1 MTRPAHLDS
10 AHLCSPTLTRR
21 GRPRPAR
28 APAPNSSTP
37 DSPASQKKKKESA
50 LDQAGTLAARRTQP
64 ADHRPLWPAVLL
76 PQRQRLP
83 RNTAYLYPPPAP
95 RRPPR
100 KATARNAPLGPA
112 SQKKRHLPTGQPVKR
127 GCPPHRPARRWRRTQ
142 KQSQPITEPHAA
154 GGPSASPGA
163 RWLGKA
169 TAEGIRAGSGTQ
181 ITDPA
186 RRAAPPRGCTALHC
200 QTPIRTRFQRRTKDL
215 YQKRLPG
222 LRPEPMC
229 TLHANQVLCLHRRG
243 ARRPPSGASRHPPAQ
258 CQTWQH
264 LPAHRCQRS
273 TGALMA
279 PRPEAACAAAECER
293 HASE

>member
-200 QTPIRTRFQRRTKDL
+200 QTPPFAPASNAGPRTSTKSACLGCDRSPCAPCML
-215 YQKRLPG
+215 TRCSASTVGGRAARL
-222 LRPEPMC
+222 
-229 TLHANQVLCLHRRG
+229 Q
-243 ARRPPSGASRHPPAQ
+243 
-258 CQTWQH
+258 
-264 LPAHRCQRS
+264 AHRG
-273 TGALMA
+273 T
-279 PRPEAACAAAECER
+279 PRPSVR
-293 HASE
+293 HGSTCQPTGVKGAPEL